1 MYIRIKNQLK
11 IKYMPYRR
19 LPNTDSSRLRAMKK
33 ALEMSK
39 DIPPFRLAFT
49 MKTLVRLQG
58 IISVFENAISHQRQN
73 LLNQVEKAKSN
84 QEAARKARLYITHFL
99 RVMNMA
105 ITRGELPPETRSFF
119 GIAPDDSGIPSLTT
133 ENEMVA
139 WGKRIIDGE
148 EYRIRR
154 VNTPI
159 ANPTIAVVKIRYE
172 KFLETRNHYKTISR
186 RTAECVNRT
195 SELRRDAD
203 ELITSLWNEIEASFS
218 SLSEEEKRASSE
230 KYGLVY
236 VFRKNE
242 TAQTDL
248 SPTLFEVE

>member
-1 MYIRIKNQLK
+1 
-11 IKYMPYRR
+11 MPYRR
-19 LPNTDSSRLRAMKK
+19 LPNTDSARLRAMKK

-39 DIPPFRLAFT
+39 NIPPFRLAFS

-58 IISVFENAISHQRQN
+58 MLPVFENAISHQRQT
-73 LLNQVEKAKSN
+73 LVNQAEKVRTN
-84 QEAARKARLYITHFL
+84 QEAARKARIYITHFL

-105 ITRGELPPETRSFF
+105 ITRGELPPETRSFY
-119 GIAPDDSGIPSLTT
+119 GIAPEDASLPSLAT
-133 ENEMVA
+133 ENELVA

-154 VNTPI
+154 
-159 ANPTIAVVKIRYE
+159 ANMPVTNPSIAVVKPRYE
-172 KFLETRNHYKTISR
+172 KFLETRNHYKTINR
-186 RTAECVNRT
+186 RAVECVNRT
-195 SELRRDAD
+195 SELRREAD
-203 ELITSLWNEIEASFS
+203 ELITSLWNEIEVSFS
-218 SLSEEEKRASSE
+218 SLNEEEKRASTE

-236 VFRKNE
+236 VFRKGE

>member
-1 MYIRIKNQLK
+1 
-11 IKYMPYRR
+11 MPYRR
-19 LPNTDSSRLRAMKK
+19 LPNTDSARLRAMKK
-33 ALEMSK
+33 ALDLSK

-58 IISVFENAISHQRQN
+58 IFPVFENAISHQRQN
-73 LLNQVEKAKSN
+73 LINQAEKAKSN

-105 ITRGELPPETRSFF
+105 ITRGELPAETRSFF
-119 GIAPDDSGIPSLTT
+119 GIAPEDTGIPSLTT
-133 ENEMVA
+133 ENELVA

-186 RTAECVNRT
+186 RTSECVNQT

-203 ELITSLWNEIEASFS
+203 ELITALWNEIEASFS
-218 SLSEEEKRASSE
+218 ALSEEEKRASSE

-242 TAQTDL
+242 TAHTDL